1 MSSGGESDDARLT
14 HLNSMRKKLKEVQG
28 GDRLKLWLEYTHLQD
43 EDPEL
48 QDWMTTCLP
57 YLHLQSWSMDE
68 PKHPK
73 VVFKYTVQRNNC
85 NRLGNAHGGQIASLF
100 DFVTSMPLAL
110 INKPGF
116 WFYLGVSRT
125 LNVTYLKPIPNGEE
139 ILVEAELV
147 SIGRTLCSIRGT
159 MRRESDGTLLATCEH
174 GKYNTDLEPSS
185 KI

>member
-1 MSSGGESDDARLT
+1 
-14 HLNSMRKKLKEVQG
+14 
-28 GDRLKLWLEYTHLQD
+28 
-43 EDPEL
+43 
-48 QDWMTTCLP
+48 MTTCLP

-73 VVFKYTVQRNNC
+73 VVFKVREKLPLLPCFEGGGGGEKKDTDEAVHFLHLSPPKPRKWLISMAQYTVQRNNC